1 MLEMQEDK
9 SIEKLDP
16 QSQEINAGWQKYNKR
31 LNNLPDDAQIKTVWE
46 TKKRVRT
53 KNSKLAIISAIGI
66 LIIILIA
73 IQNKQYF
80 NSPVSSISNKTSGT
94 PKNEFPL
101 KPSADKTE
109 STDHQLTTIKN
120 KKSESDQTIRSGE
133 NKITRFIKKQSITD
147 QPLLGKKS
155 TATQSKE
162 FFIKI
167 GAFFIKDNAQNL

>member
-9 SIEKLDP
+9 SIKKLDP
-16 QSQEINAGWQKYNKR
+16 QSQEINAGWQEYNKR

-66 LIIILIA
+66 FLIVLIA

-80 NSPVSSISNKTSGT
+80 NSPVSSISKKASGT

-109 STDHQLTTIKN
+109 STNHQLTTIKN
-120 KKSESDQTIRSGE
+120 KKPVSDQTIQSRE
-133 NKITRFIKKQSITD
+133 DKITPFIKKQSITD
-147 QPLLGKKS
+147 QPLLEKIY
-155 TATQSKE
+155 TNSKQRI
-162 FFIKI
+162 FYSDRCVFYQ
-167 GAFFIKDNAQNL
+167 G

>member
-16 QSQEINAGWQKYNKR
+16 HAQELNADWKKYNKR
-31 LNNLPDDAQIKTVWE
+31 LNNLLDNAQIKNVWE

-66 LIIILIA
+66 LLIVLIA
-73 IQNKQYF
+73 IQNKQYL
-80 NSPVSSISNKTSGT
+80 NSPASSISKKASGT

-109 STDHQLTTIKN
+109 STDH
-120 KKSESDQTIRSGE
+120 
-133 NKITRFIKKQSITD
+133 
-147 QPLLGKKS
+147 
-155 TATQSKE
+155 
-162 FFIKI
+162 
-167 GAFFIKDNAQNL
+167 

>member
-9 SIEKLDP
+9 SIKKLDP
-16 QSQEINAGWQKYNKR
+16 QSQKINTGWQKYNKR
-31 LNNLPDDAQIKTVWE
+31 LNILPDDAQIKTVWE

-66 LIIILIA
+66 LLIVLIA
-73 IQNKQYF
+73 IQNKQYL
-80 NSPVSSISNKTSGT
+80 NSPASSISKKASGT

-120 KKSESDQTIRSGE
+120 KKPGSDQTIRSGE
-133 NKITRFIKKQSITD
+133 KKILQMIKIMDPMKNTRKLLNIKKKEVACANNISC
-147 QPLLGKKS
+147 KS
-155 TATQSKE
+155 YK
-162 FFIKI
+162 
-167 GAFFIKDNAQNL
+167 